1 MTKNQNTDENL
12 QDEKKVIRRGRPK
25 KVQDK
30 AIAQEETI
38 VAVKTRKPRTS
49 TTVANEIKPLE
60 NSKSKK
66 KAPVTAIQDEESS
79 APKTIVPIQDE
90 KKTSKRNPRKTNVTN
105 SKTEQAQPEKLDNV
119 KNPVQINEEA
129 KDQVKVQD
137 IEQIKQDAPKKRG
150 RKPKALVNLAQDL
163 ELPQE
168 VRDIEQALAMPRNK
182 RPMRSNNKVNRDTN
196 SRPHSAPALAPEGMQ
211 SFNAYFST
219 HEQNT
224 VENKTN
230 SNTVQDTNLHDSI
243 QLLPS
248 QRNNK
253 VHNEETNRNQEHQ
266 KNIHHDTLDQDYT
279 YTKDMPRPNKGLS
292 KNFFKRIPLDD
303 NAIKQKETMYNPM
316 LYPAPKQLQGKVQT
330 KKQNPQQMP
339 PFAPEQNAFYPQ
351 ALSQFPIQEN
361 QQNQYVNWQNQKQ
374 KNQNRNNN
382 QNLNRQKN
390 QNNRQRQ
397 QSIKNMPQP
406 APAFDNSSIIAA
418 ITGKSFETDDIYSPL
433 AHNTNAPHFPQA
445 PNQQNNYA
453 KNQQNI
459 RQGKGQRKNNAQAF
473 NAEHIASDE
482 TSILHQNM
490 LYQRSQN
497 AETTKKNP
505 KNFSQAHLTK
515 LPSFAQS
522 ALEHKDDLSFISSP
536 LPETPYYAFDDD
548 AAMLALET
556 KAVTSEK
563 KTRGRKKKADL
574 IEEQIPNDLK
584 MFVSVQ
590 SEEQVEVALVKDDT
604 VVEYFVEMSHQAKI
618 RGNIYKASIHNVDP
632 NLQAAFINFGSV
644 KNGFLQIDEVH
655 PDYYLAPHAPTKN
668 HKFPLISKVLRPG
681 QELFVQI
688 VKEPTLTKGAFL
700 TTWISLAGRFLVL
713 TPGQEQLGVS
723 RKVSDPDERARLRAM
738 LDGVNPEKGMGI
750 IIRTAAA
757 NATQE
762 ELQADL
768 DYLQK
773 LWLDILEK
781 SSEKSA
787 PALVHQEVELTQRV
801 VRDYLNEDVGE
812 IWTNDKE
819 MAHSI
824 TKMAELLYPQKANIV
839 RHFNNQRAGLWDRFG
854 LQKQIDEISQ
864 REVALPSGGRVVF
877 DQTEALMAIDIN
889 SGKTQN
895 KSNFQDMVL
904 QTNIEAAQAIAR
916 HLRLRDIGG
925 QVVIDFIEVHDK
937 NAVKE
942 IEKAFKK
949 AMQSDRARYEIGH
962 ISPFGLLEVI
972 RQRIGSSA
980 ISISTEPC
988 PHCNGTGTRR
998 NMEWQAQDA
1007 LKEIAKKAR
1016 QEKTIKYVYNTNT
1029 ELALY
1034 LLNMKRD
1041 RISELEERFNIR
1053 IEIQA
1058 K

>member
-1 MTKNQNTDENL
+1 MIKDQNKDFTSEEGTKE
-12 QDEKKVIRRGRPK
+12 EKKVVRRGRPK
-25 KVQDK
+25 KSEQKSDTLDTATTPAATSEAEQK
-30 AIAQEETI
+30 T
-38 VAVKTRKPRTS
+38 KTRKPRTS
-49 TTVANEIKPLE
+49 TTITNEIKSLE
-60 NSKSKK
+60 NSKAKK
-66 KAPVTAIQDEESS
+66 KSLIT
-79 APKTIVPIQDE
+79 PIQE
-90 KKTSKRNPRKTNVTN
+90 NQTPEQEPSQTNPSETRKPRKSPVRKSLASTNT
-105 SKTEQAQPEKLDNV
+105 SQPTSTQDNASQEHVLQDNKEEV
-119 KNPVQINEEA
+119 K
-129 KDQVKVQD
+129 
-137 IEQIKQDAPKKRG
+137 PKKRG
-150 RKPKALVNLAQDL
+150 RKPKEIINLAKDL
-163 ELPQE
+163 DLPEE
-168 VRDIEQALAMPRNK
+168 VRNIEHSLLNSGAKMPSKTTTNPLGK
-182 RPMRSNNKVNRDTN
+182 SNITA
-196 SRPHSAPALAPEGMQ
+196 SS
-211 SFNAYFST
+211 
-219 HEQNT
+219 
-224 VENKTN
+224 
-230 SNTVQDTNLHDSI
+230 HDSI

-248 QRNNK
+248 QMVGKLDGNTFETKQAFHKQDRQLVEQDDQFSRDSNK
-253 VHNEETNRNQEHQ
+253 PNR
-266 KNIHHDTLDQDYT
+266 
-279 YTKDMPRPNKGLS
+279 GLS
-292 KNFFKRIPLDD
+292 KNFFKRVPLEE
-303 NAIKQKETMYNPM
+303 NAIKQKETMHNPM
-316 LYPAPKQLQGKVQT
+316 LYPAPKQLQGKQQT
-330 KKQNPQQMP
+330 KKQNNPAQN
-339 PFAPEQNAFYPQ
+339 FNSEQDIFYPHT
-351 ALSQFPIQEN
+351 LPSYNNPENHQEN
-361 QQNQYVNWQNQKQ
+361 QYINWQNNRSKPIN
-374 KNQNRNNN
+374 KNGNTS
-382 QNLNRQKN
+382 RQKN
-390 QNNRQRQ
+390 NQNRQRQ
-397 QSIKNMPQP
+397 GAIKNIPQP
-406 APAFDNSSIIAA
+406 TFDNSSIIAA
-418 ITGKSFETDDIYSPL
+418 ISGKTFETDDIYKPV
-433 AHNTNAPHFPQA
+433 HNNGYIQNGFAPHADTIAPFANNTYPKNSRQA
-445 PNQQNNYA
+445 KGPKKNTHSNNNY
-453 KNQQNI
+453 
-459 RQGKGQRKNNAQAF
+459 RMPEQGLV
-473 NAEHIASDE
+473 SDE
-482 TSILHQNM
+482 SSILHQNM
-490 LYQRSQN
+490 LYQRNQAPIQN
-497 AETTKKNP
+497 PENIKKNI
-505 KNFSQAHLTK
+505 KNIHNIDPLALTK

-522 ALEHKDDLSFISSP
+522 ALEHRDDFDSISKQTFENPFYP
-536 LPETPYYAFDDD
+536 LEQQDDIQEI
-548 AAMLALET
+548 A
-556 KAVTSEK
+556 SEK
-563 KTRGRKKKADL
+563 KTRGRKKKTVTPV
-574 IEEQIPNDLK
+574 EEVVNEDLK

-632 NLQAAFINFGSV
+632 NLQAAFINFGST

-655 PDYYLAPHAPTKN
+655 PDYYLTPHAPSKN

-700 TTWISLAGRFLVL
+700 TTWISLAGRYLVL

-723 RKVSDPDERARLRAM
+723 RKVSDPEERARLRSM
-738 LDGVNPEKGMGI
+738 LDGINPDKGMGI

-757 NATQE
+757 NASQE

-781 SSEKSA
+781 SNEKSA
-787 PALVHQEVELTQRV
+787 PALIHQEVELTQRV

-819 MAHSI
+819 MAQSI
-824 TKMAELLYPQKANIV
+824 TKMATILYPQKANIV
-839 RHFNNQRAGLWDRFG
+839 KLFNNNRSSLWDRFN
-854 LQKQIDEISQ
+854 LQKQVDDISQ
-864 REVALPSGGRVVF
+864 REIALPSGGRVVF

-895 KSNFQDMVL
+895 KSNFHEMVL

-942 IEKAFKK
+942 IEKAFKN
-949 AMQSDRARYEIGH
+949 AMRHDRARYEIGH

-1016 QEKTIKYVYNTNT
+1016 QEKTIKYVYTTNT

-1034 LLNMKRD
+1034 LLNLKRD

-1058 K
+1058 H

>member
-1 MTKNQNTDENL
+1 MTKTQNTVSTTGDNL
-12 QDEKKVIRRGRPK
+12 QEEKKVARRGRPK
-25 KVQDK
+25 KSEQN
-30 AIAQEETI
+30 IET
-38 VAVKTRKPRTS
+38 VAVPVAEQAPVVKTRKPRTS
-49 TTVANEIKPLE
+49 TTINNEIKPLDTPKSKRKTPE
-60 NSKSKK
+60 KAIHNEEEAQVQSLEKKQNLVTEEKAITKNAISKKTTTQANSK
-66 KAPVTAIQDEESS
+66 I
-79 APKTIVPIQDE
+79 
-90 KKTSKRNPRKTNVTN
+90 N
-105 SKTEQAQPEKLDNV
+105 AQE
-119 KNPVQINEEA
+119 NE
-129 KDQVKVQD
+129 VLV
-137 IEQIKQDAPKKRG
+137 PKKRG
-150 RKPKALVNLAQDL
+150 RKPKEIINLAQDL

-168 VRDIEQALAMPRNK
+168 VRELENSLA
-182 RPMRSNNKVNRDTN
+182 
-196 SRPHSAPALAPEGMQ
+196 APKTKKPVKTKTREETFTETFAPNDAIQ
-211 SFNAYFST
+211 NYNAQFIAAEESLYTKSKNFGLPSDK
-219 HEQNT
+219 HE
-224 VENKTN
+224 
-230 SNTVQDTNLHDSI
+230 SI
-243 QLLPS
+243 QLLPT
-248 QRNNK
+248 QMDENAKINKLKRRNTLAKEQNNLEHVGQEEQNYRDNK
-253 VHNEETNRNQEHQ
+253 QNR
-266 KNIHHDTLDQDYT
+266 
-279 YTKDMPRPNKGLS
+279 GLS
-292 KNFFKRIPLDD
+292 KNFFKRVPLDD
-303 NAIKQKETMYNPM
+303 NAIHQRESMHNPM
-316 LYPAPKQLQGKVQT
+316 LYPAPKQLQGKVQQ
-330 KKQNPQQMP
+330 KKQNINPQT
-339 PFAPEQNAFYPQ
+339 FTHEQEPFYPHSMPQ
-351 ALSQFPIQEN
+351 YNVQEASPET
-361 QQNQYVNWQNQKQ
+361 QYVNWQNNRQKTQ
-374 KNQNRNNN
+374 NKNFPYPKNN
-382 QNLNRQKN
+382 QNNQQNQKRQN
-390 QNNRQRQ
+390 QRQ
-397 QSIKNMPQP
+397 HTVKNMPQ
-406 APAFDNSSIIAA
+406 PAFDNSSIIAA
-418 ITGKSFETDDIYSPL
+418 ISGKSFEDDMYPPMQNLSFAQTNFQPQLQPTPPL
-433 AHNTNAPHFPQA
+433 A
-445 PNQQNNYA
+445 
-453 KNQQNI
+453 
-459 RQGKGQRKNNAQAF
+459 NNAFSKKARPQRNQKKNGQVHNSFKMNEQA
-473 NAEHIASDE
+473 IPSDE
-482 TSILHQNM
+482 SSLLHQNM
-490 LYQRSQN
+490 MYQRSQASVQQN
-497 AETTKKNP
+497 EAPRKNN
-505 KNFSQAHLTK
+505 KNLHNVDPANLTK
-515 LPSFAQS
+515 LPFFAQT
-522 ALEHKDDLSFISSP
+522 ALEHKDELNI
-536 LPETPYYAFDDD
+536 LPTDNNENPYYTIEQAPVIQ
-548 AAMLALET
+548 EEI
-556 KAVTSEK
+556 VEK
-563 KTRGRKKKADL
+563 KTRGRKKKVET
-574 IEEQIPNDLK
+574 IVEEEVSNDLK

-590 SEEQVEVALVKDDT
+590 SEEQVEVALVKDET

-618 RGNIYKASIHNVDP
+618 RGNIYKATIHNVDP

-655 PDYYLAPHAPTKN
+655 PDYYLSPHAPSKN

-700 TTWISLAGRFLVL
+700 TTWISLAGRYLVL

-738 LDGVNPEKGMGI
+738 LDGINPDKGMGI

-757 NATQE
+757 HASQE

-781 SSEKSA
+781 SNEKSA

-801 VRDYLNEDVGE
+801 VRDYLNENVGE

-839 RHFNNQRAGLWDRFG
+839 RHFNNQRASLWDRFN
-854 LQKQIDEISQ
+854 LQKQIDEISH

-895 KSNFQDMVL
+895 KSNFHDMVL

-925 QVVIDFIEVHDK
+925 QIVIDFIEVHDK

-942 IEKAFKK
+942 IEKAFKN
-949 AMQSDRARYEIGH
+949 AMRHDRARYEIGH

-1016 QEKTIKYVYNTNT
+1016 QEKTIKYVYTTNT

-1041 RISELEERFNIR
+1041 RISELEERFNVR

-1058 K
+1058 G